1 MAIFRKIN
9 SSKSAN
15 FGAFFHEI
23 PLYKL
28 HWIFWVVKWW
38 KFAPQKMQVAYIHVW
53 LLLTGSMLWM
63 LIVHLKK
70 NQLATYHG
78 SITIPTIIKIFS
90 INFNFF
96 SKNQLLLTMLKVLK
110 ILFDIT
116 INWKVGKWILFDI
129 SLSER
134 LAVQCVYLC
143 IAKLLGIYFFHLTCK
158 NFLEFF
164 FFLIYESE
172 KKEKI
177 YIYIY
182 WSRRCQNSKGTT
194 TTTTTAIIHT
204 KRRKRRIQKMYQ
216 NMHDCT
222 TLYTIVR
229 FDIN

>member
-63 LIVHLKK
+63 LVVHLKK

-90 INFNFF
+90 INVNFF

-110 ILFDIT
+110 ICLTLLLIEGWQVNFV
-116 INWKVGKWILFDI
+116 WHKLVRKVGNAMCLLMYCKITWHLF
-129 SLSER
+129 
-134 LAVQCVYLC
+134 
-143 IAKLLGIYFFHLTCK
+143 FPPHL
-158 NFLEFF
+158 
-164 FFLIYESE
+164 
-172 KKEKI
+172 
-177 YIYIY
+177 
-182 WSRRCQNSKGTT
+182 
-194 TTTTTAIIHT
+194 
-204 KRRKRRIQKMYQ
+204 
-216 NMHDCT
+216 
-222 TLYTIVR
+222 
-229 FDIN
+229 